1 MFNSKFNTIVVLTM
15 TTLVVGIDL
24 CAWPSTQAC
33 LGFATCC
40 FGVSKNACCGNL
52 AQTVGFSVSYRPL
65 ESAVAFGQAWTS
77 SDCGAGPIGTNQ
89 VGPGDR
95 CWTGLGI
102 TKANSVAWA
111 NFGDRRRGGS
121 AGGSGGNFT
130 ETVSPN
136 AFVFKNKDGVQK
148 AIRIPDHEQPGA
160 VDALIELYQKGDFA
174 ALEGPGYEAIE
185 RTEPGP
191 EIISP
196 PDI

>member
-52 AQTVGFSVSYRPL
+52 AQTVGFSVSYTRGP
-65 ESAVAFGQAWTS
+65 VAIAARARLARTRLALGI
-77 SDCGAGPIGTNQ
+77 GAGRGWGQRRI
-89 VGPGDR
+89 
-95 CWTGLGI
+95 
-102 TKANSVAWA
+102 SVAWA
-111 NFGDRRRGGS
+111 NFGDRRRGS
-121 AGGSGGNFT
+121 GSGGNFT
-130 ETVSPN
+130 ETETVTVSPN

-148 AIRIPDHEQPGA
+148 AIRIPEHEQPGA
-160 VDALIELYQKGDFA
+160 VDALIELYLKGDFA
-174 ALEGPGYEAIE
+174 ALEGPAYEAIEPE